1 MWCGVTEIL
10 ALLKVTGILI
20 SVLSLNLIF
29 LKVPY
34 TITTFPNFIVLILS
48 FSLIVIRFSTVE
60 NLLKFRDITLTK
72 DLDRDL
78 FSRYSGKIPQDVSPS
93 RIICVILEEG
103 SGAPGGYSIY
113 GNNIAAFYFNYKI
126 TATRKAKI
134 IYY

>member
-1 MWCGVTEIL
+1 VNRL
-10 ALLKVTGILI
+10 
-20 SVLSLNLIF
+20 
-29 LKVPY
+29 
-34 TITTFPNFIVLILS
+34 
-48 FSLIVIRFSTVE
+48 E